1 MYKSKLEDIR
11 HKNVNSNKKTRIIE
25 LKNETLISN
34 NISYQIYRFF
44 QEAKF
49 YNVEYEIKQISRFNF
64 TSKFQ
69 SGDYDLRD
77 FSDYCEIYIKHYE
90 KILIENSQSINSLL
104 EKELNGLS
112 LEVNYNLQQTIKK
125 LTYVAIFIALLSLG
139 VTAITADFN
148 KLSLIFKNII
158 NLVY

>member
-1 MYKSKLEDIR
+1 MKP
-11 HKNVNSNKKTRIIE
+11 N
-25 LKNETLISN
+25 
-34 NISYQIYRFF
+34 
-44 QEAKF
+44 
-49 YNVEYEIKQISRFNF
+49 FN
-64 TSKFQ
+64 
-69 SGDYDLRD
+69 
-77 FSDYCEIYIKHYE
+77 HYE